1 MSELHFILILFS
13 CKIRAPG
20 CKNKPTSFKPLILSI
35 NLSVFG
41 KMTAK
46 LMFVYLKKKHANK
59 INNRHASVES

>member
-20 CKNKPTSFKPLILSI
+20 CKNKPTSFKPLILPI
-35 NLSVFG
+35 NLTVFG

-46 LMFVYLKKKHANK
+46 LLFLKGRVMFVHLKMNK
-59 INNRHASVES
+59 QKTCQ